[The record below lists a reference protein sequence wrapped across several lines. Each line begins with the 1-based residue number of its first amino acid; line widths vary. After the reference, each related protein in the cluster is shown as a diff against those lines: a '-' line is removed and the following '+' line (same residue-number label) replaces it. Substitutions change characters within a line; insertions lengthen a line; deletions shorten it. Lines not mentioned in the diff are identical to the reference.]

1 MRSPRQAGCVPL
13 RGTLPALE
21 VLLVTSRYTGEWI
34 APKGTVEAGEAP
46 EETARREAE
55 EEAGVRGRIVRH
67 LGSFSYVRGTQ
78 PTSIEVYAL
87 LVTEELAR
95 WPEQLARRRR
105 WFTLAEA
112 LQSVRRPEVLAMLR
126 ALSQTAPE

>member
-1 MRSPRQAGCVPL
+1 MTAHRQAGCVPT
-13 RGTLPALE
+13 RGTFPALE

-34 APKGTVEAGEAP
+34 APKGTIEPGEAP

-55 EEAGVRGRIVRH
+55 EEAGVRGRIASH
-67 LGSFSYVRGTQ
+67 LGSFSYTRGTR
-78 PTSIEVYAL
+78 PATIEAYAL
-87 LVTEELAR
+87 LVTEELPR

-126 ALSQTAPE
+126 ALSQAAP